1 MRAVNFQKWAHIAGD
16 WAKRFATAK
25 ALILMYHR
33 VAEPE
38 RDPWGLAVS
47 PQRFGE
53 QMAMLKKYAQPIRL
67 GELIQHLRSGRC
79 PERAVAVTFD
89 DGYADNLYQAK
100 PILDRHQ
107 IPATVFIATDYV
119 RQERPFWWDILEDIC
134 FQPQQLPRTLHW
146 PLAGRE
152 EPIDLG
158 QAAAGRTSGAG
169 VFPWEAEPGTRLH
182 FFYTVWEKLLRL
194 PLADREDA
202 LRQLADWSG
211 QQPRQA
217 ADRRPMRP
225 DELPAL
231 ESSGWVEIGA
241 HTASHAA
248 LSAHSRT
255 LQREEIAKSK
265 SYLEYLL
272 RHPICTFSYPYGDYS
287 RTTVALVK
295 ALGFTGACTTQESIV
310 WKRSRS
316 HYLPRFNVLNWKG
329 DTFKNRIINQ
339 L

>member
-1 MRAVNFQKWAHIAGD
+1 MMALNLQKWRHTVGD
-16 WAKRFATAK
+16 WVKQFATAK

-38 RDPWGLAVS
+38 RDPWGLAVA
-47 PQRFGE
+47 PQRFEE
-53 QMAMLKKYAQPIRL
+53 QMVILKKYAQPIRL
-67 GELIQHLRSGRC
+67 GELIQQLRSGRC

-119 RQERPFWWDILEDIC
+119 RQERPFWWDTLADIC
-134 FQPQQLPRTLHW
+134 FQPEQLPKTLRW
-146 PLAGRE
+146 PLSRE
-152 EPIDLG
+152 EPIELK
-158 QAAAGRTSGAG
+158 QAAVDRTSGAG
-169 VFPWEAEPGTRLH
+169 VFPWEAALGTRLH
-182 FFYTVWEKLLRL
+182 FFYTIWEKLIRL
-194 PLADREDA
+194 PVAEREDA
-202 LRQLADWSG
+202 LRQLTDWSG

-217 ADRRPMRP
+217 ADRRPIRA

-231 ESSGWVEIGA
+231 ESSSWVEIGA

-248 LSAHSRT
+248 LSAHSRAR
-255 LQREEIAKSK
+255 QREEIAKSK
-265 SYLEYLL
+265 SYLEHLL
-272 RHPICTFSYPYGDYS
+272 RHPVCTFSYPYGDYS

-295 ALGFTGACTTQESIV
+295 ALGFTGACTTQESAV
-310 WKRSRS
+310 WKRSPS
-316 HYLPRFNVLNWKG
+316 HRLPRCNVLNWKG